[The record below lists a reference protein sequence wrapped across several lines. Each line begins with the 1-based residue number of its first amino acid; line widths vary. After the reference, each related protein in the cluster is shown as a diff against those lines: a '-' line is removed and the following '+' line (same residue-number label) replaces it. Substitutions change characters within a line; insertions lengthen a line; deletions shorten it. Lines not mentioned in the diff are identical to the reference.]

1 VIEVLLA
8 RDLSGDG
15 HCRRSWIYQE
25 TDTVADLGSMFPS
38 NVEVSARVTES
49 CEVLGGF
56 VLRAAAVFLE
66 RRNCKKA

>member
-1 VIEVLLA
+1 MIEVRFGAGSIRRRTLSQIL
-8 RDLSGDG
+8 DLCS
-15 HCRRSWIYQE
+15 Q
-25 TDTVADLGSMFPS
+25 VS

-49 CEVLGGF
+49 REVLGGF